1 VRSNGGC
8 CMTGRLD
15 GKVAL
20 VTGSASGL
28 GAATAARFTG
38 EGAVVVGLDLNESPG
53 VKESHVASVTDED
66 AVAAVV
72 RSIVDGYGRLD
83 VVANFAGT
91 VGGGPVH
98 WVERADWDRVIA
110 VNLTGTFLVNKHA
123 LVPMLEQ
130 RSGSIINVASIEG
143 IEGT

>member
-1 VRSNGGC
+1 MPG
-8 CMTGRLD
+8 TLGRLE

-28 GAATAARFTG
+28 GAATATRFAA
-38 EGAVVVGLDLNESPG
+38 EGAVVVGLDLNESPAA
-53 VKESHVASVTDED
+53 KESHVASVTDED

-91 VGGGPVH
+91 AGGGPVH
-98 WVERADWDRVIA
+98 WVDRAEWDPVIP
-110 VNLTGTFLVNKHA
+110 VKLTGNF
-123 LVPMLEQ
+123 Q
-130 RSGSIINVASIEG
+130 
-143 IEGT
+143 